1 MTAGIQAA
9 AGCMVGSPVVSL
21 PTTTNVSHAQTGGA
35 TAGIRVDNVGVYSR
49 RDGGVFTPIQN
60 WINPTVFA
68 PGAYEVMFTV
78 LTGTVNTAGSDATG
92 SWLALTTTR
101 NWGRT
106 QGSLSATV
114 TGTLQIRLGVTVL
127 ASSSVTLVADAT

>member
-1 MTAGIQAA
+1 MSGVFQAA
-9 AGCMVGSPVVSL
+9 VTMVGSPRVSL
-21 PTTTNVSHAQTGGA
+21 PTTTNVTHSQTGGA

-49 RDGGVFTPIQN
+49 REGGVFTPIQN
-60 WINPTVFA
+60 WVTPTVFA
-68 PGAYEVMFTV
+68 PGTYEVMFTV
-78 LTGTVNTAGSDATG
+78 LSGTVNTAGSDATG
-92 SWLALTTTR
+92 SWLALTSTR